1 MLRVIRTELY
11 FNPLEIKWQFP
22 ELIISNPGIS
32 AAFFRCDPERF
43 DFEKVISSPSSDII
57 GGDLST
63 ILRGLAEQPTT
74 RELLVRAF
82 LDRALQNAPFAYGLE
97 PPHELNTN
105 IIDKIYGES
114 IIVEQTPPKGIPF
127 RELVV
132 PGTSIITVGTYVASG
147 DILLCLKVAAG
158 IIIIGGA
165 VAIVRAFDK
174 GLTHVVERA
183 IGSKDKTPARSTATT
198 TRRRK

>member
-1 MLRVIRTELY
+1 M
-11 FNPLEIKWQFP
+11 
-22 ELIISNPGIS
+22 
-32 AAFFRCDPERF
+32 
-43 DFEKVISSPSSDII
+43 
-57 GGDLST
+57 
-63 ILRGLAEQPTT
+63 
-74 RELLVRAF
+74 RAF

-105 IIDKIYGES
+105 IIDKIYDEP
-114 IIVEQTPPKGIPF
+114 IIVEQSPPKEIPF
-127 RELVV
+127 KEMV
-132 PGTSIITVGTYVASG
+132 PGASIVTVGTYVASG

-198 TRRRK
+198 TRTRRK